1 MILHRIAEAL
11 RSRDWFTFAIEFAL
25 VVAGVFI
32 GIQVANWNQARLD
45 SIAESA
51 MLDRLREE
59 FTQLEP
65 GLRDW
70 FELVRTSAEST
81 GIVIDALRSESPPDD
96 EARFRFALA
105 RANWVASV
113 PEISTT
119 YKELVATGRL
129 SQLDDTALRNT
140 LTRYGEVH
148 ARVERV
154 NVSGTAVVF
163 NPLQNYFRAVDWNT
177 DPASWEGDRAILGY
191 DWELLRA
198 SRAEMQAWIA
208 FQHDLAVFGQEE
220 MDAVQEILRLLGES
234 RDREPAGTG

>member
-1 MILHRIAEAL
+1 MIL
-11 RSRDWFTFAIEFAL
+11 RSVMRHVQDQNWFAVGIDFLI
-25 VVAGVFI
+25 VIVGVFI
-32 GIQVANWNQARLD
+32 GIQVANWNDARR
-45 SIAESA
+45 ESA
-51 MLDRLREE
+51 AEAALLDRLHEE

-70 FELVRTSAEST
+70 LEQVLVSAEST
-81 GIVIDALRSESPPDD
+81 GIVVDALRREAPPED
-96 EARFRFALA
+96 EQAFRFALA

-129 SQLDDTALRNT
+129 SELDDPQLRNS

-154 NVSGTAVVF
+154 NVSGTQVVF
-163 NPLQNYFRAVDWNT
+163 NPLQNYFRAVDWQM
-177 DPASWEGDRAILGY
+177 DPTLWESAQAIVDY

-208 FQHDLAVFGQEE
+208 FQHDLAVFGQDE
-220 MDAVQEILRLLGES
+220 MDAVEEILELLEG
-234 RDREPAGTG
+234 RGR

>member
-1 MILHRIAEAL
+1 MIL
-11 RSRDWFTFAIEFAL
+11 RSITKHVRDQNWFAVGIDFVI
-25 VVAGVFI
+25 VVIGVFI
-32 GIQVANWNQARLD
+32 GIQVANWNDARRELA
-45 SIAESA
+45 AEA
-51 MLDRLREE
+51 ALLDRLHEE

-70 FELVRTSAEST
+70 LELVLVSARST
-81 GIVIDALRSESPPDD
+81 GIVIDALRREAPPEEDQ
-96 EARFRFALA
+96 AFRFALA

-129 SQLDDTALRNT
+129 SELDDPDLRNA

-154 NVSGTAVVF
+154 NVSGTQVVF
-163 NPLQNYFRAVDWNT
+163 NPLQNYFRAVDWQMN
-177 DPASWEGDRAILGY
+177 PALWESEQAIVDY
-191 DWELLRA
+191 DWDLLRA

-208 FQHDLAVFGQEE
+208 FQHDLAVFGQDE
-220 MDAVQEILRLLGES
+220 MDAVEEILARLEG
-234 RDREPAGTG
+234 RGR